1 MLIGLALCS
10 GVFVLCPV
18 NDREFKLR
26 YLLNFIG
33 MKSMPYY
40 LGNLIADMTL
50 YMVPAIGFIII
61 LEMM

>member
-1 MLIGLALCS
+1 
-10 GVFVLCPV
+10 
-18 NDREFKLR
+18 
-26 YLLNFIG
+26 